1 MPSPPACPTQ
11 GRPAGGPGGRGLV
24 LFGPPASG
32 KDTVTT
38 ALAAL
43 DPAHVHFRPLKA
55 GPGRTSGYRMTTPED
70 LDRLRRRGDVVWT
83 TRRYEAQ
90 YVIDAVELRALLDEG
105 QVPVLHLAEP
115 AALDELAAQFPDIT
129 WHVVL
134 LSCPRDV
141 AEQRI
146 HARATGDTAAR
157 LAAYDAFQAPKR
169 IDHRVDTAVLTPEQA
184 AAAIA
189 ATSATPARPR

>member
-1 MPSPPACPTQ
+1 MSS
-11 GRPAGGPGGRGLV
+11 PAGRALV

-32 KDTVTT
+32 KDTVTA

-55 GPGRTSGYRMTTPED
+55 GPGRTCGYRMTTPD
-70 LDRLRRRGDVVWT
+70 QVDQLRRRGDVVWI
-83 TRRYEAQ
+83 TRRYDAQ
-90 YVIDAVELRALLDEG
+90 YVIDAPALWALLDRC

-115 AALDELAAQFPDIT
+115 AALDRLADRFPEIA

-134 LSCPRDV
+134 LRCPRDV
-141 AEQRI
+141 AEQRV
-146 HARATGDTAAR
+146 HARGTGDAAAR
-157 LAAYDAFQAPKR
+157 LAAYDAFVEP
-169 IDHRVDTAVLTPEQA
+169 DRVDQYIDTAELTPELA

-189 ATSATPARPR
+189 AHLPARPR

>member
-1 MPSPPACPTQ
+1 M
-11 GRPAGGPGGRGLV
+11 

-38 ALAAL
+38 ALSAL

-55 GPGRTSGYRMTTPED
+55 GPGRTSGYRMTTPDD

-90 YVIDAVELRALLDEG
+90 YVIDAPELRALLDHG

-115 AALDELAAQFPDIT
+115 AALDELAARFPDT
-129 WHVVL
+129 AWHVVL

-141 AEQRI
+141 AAQRI

-157 LAAYDAFQAPKR
+157 LAAYDAFRAPER
-169 IDHRVDTAVLTPEQA
+169 VDQRVDTAVLTPEQA
-184 AAAIA
+184 AAAITA
-189 ATSATPARPR
+189 ATPARPR